1 MLFNYIYISKGTVYA
16 KWCLLSAMTE
26 SILSA
31 GLTCLLTFEVD
42 TEFDL
47 AVREALDGALVFNL
61 FFVCP
66 VTAEPPTDRE
76 VPVFRDLF
84 SCKKRLLKS
93 VVLGTLLR
101 NAGPCQSPS

>member
-1 MLFNYIYISKGTVYA
+1 MAFNLVA
-16 KWCLLSAMTE
+16 
-26 SILSA
+26 
-31 GLTCLLTFEVD
+31 
-42 TEFDL
+42 
-47 AVREALDGALVFNL
+47 REALDDALVFNL

-93 VVLGTLLR
+93 DVLGTLLR
-101 NAGPCQSPS
+101 NAGPCHSTS

>member
-1 MLFNYIYISKGTVYA
+1 
-16 KWCLLSAMTE
+16 MTE

-31 GLTCLLTFEVD
+31 GLTCLLTIEVD
-42 TEFDL
+42 TAEFDL
-47 AVREALDGALVFNL
+47 AAREALDGALVFNL

-84 SCKKRLLKS
+84 SCKKRLFKL
-93 VVLGTLLR
+93 VVLGMLLR

>member
-1 MLFNYIYISKGTVYA
+1 
-16 KWCLLSAMTE
+16 MTE
-26 SILSA
+26 SMLSA

-42 TEFDL
+42 TGFNL
-47 AVREALDGALVFNL
+47 AAREALDGALVFNL

-66 VTAEPPTDRE
+66 VTAEPPTDRD

-84 SCKKRLLKS
+84 SCKNRLLKS
-93 VVLGTLLR
+93 VVLGALLR

>member
-1 MLFNYIYISKGTVYA
+1 
-16 KWCLLSAMTE
+16 MTE

-42 TEFDL
+42 TESNL
-47 AVREALDGALVFNL
+47 VAREALDGAPVFNL
-61 FFVCP
+61 FFIRP

-84 SCKKRLLKS
+84 SCKNRLL
-93 VVLGTLLR
+93 
-101 NAGPCQSPS
+101 

>member
-1 MLFNYIYISKGTVYA
+1 
-16 KWCLLSAMTE
+16 MTE

-31 GLTCLLTFEVD
+31 GLTCLLTIEVE
-42 TEFDL
+42 TELDL
-47 AVREALDGALVFNL
+47 AAREALDGALVFSL

-84 SCKKRLLKS
+84 SCKKRLLKP
-93 VVLGTLLR
+93 VVLDTLLR

>member
-1 MLFNYIYISKGTVYA
+1 
-16 KWCLLSAMTE
+16 MTE

-31 GLTCLLTFEVD
+31 GLTCLLTIEVD
-42 TEFDL
+42 TDAEFDL
-47 AVREALDGALVFNL
+47 AAREALDGALVFNL

-84 SCKKRLLKS
+84 SCKKRLFKL
-93 VVLGTLLR
+93 VVLGMLLR
-101 NAGPCQSPS
+101 NAGPRLSSTS

>member
-1 MLFNYIYISKGTVYA
+1 
-16 KWCLLSAMTE
+16 MTE
-26 SILSA
+26 SILSV

-47 AVREALDGALVFNL
+47 AAREAFDGAPVFNL

-93 VVLGTLLR
+93 VVPGTLLR
-101 NAGPCQSPS
+101 NAGPCQCPSWLN

>member
-1 MLFNYIYISKGTVYA
+1 
-16 KWCLLSAMTE
+16 MTE

-31 GLTCLLTFEVD
+31 GLTCLLTIEVD
-42 TEFDL
+42 MEFDL
-47 AVREALDGALVFNL
+47 AAREVLDGALVFNL

-93 VVLGTLLR
+93 EVLDTLLR
-101 NAGPCQSPS
+101 NAGPCQEIGRAHV